1 MTETEKLDLLKALEQ
16 DRVCLTVF
24 VPTIH
29 GSQECRVTPEQALR
43 MRLDSN
49 GVHGELLGLSR
60 EEYSTWIEQGGSVLC
75 SGRTGAGKPCRKS
88 IAGGTLLEA
97 QTWRELNGAGGYC
110 SVHGG

>member
-1 MTETEKLDLLKALEQ
+1 MTETEKLDLLRALEQ

-49 GVHGELLGLSR
+49 GVHEELLGLSHA
-60 EEYSTWIEQGGSVLC
+60 EYSTWVVQGGNLLC
-75 SGRTGAGKPCRKS
+75 SGRTRAGTPCRNS
-88 IAGGTLLEA
+88 IAGGTLLEP
-97 QTWRELNGAGGYC
+97 QTWRELNEAGGYC